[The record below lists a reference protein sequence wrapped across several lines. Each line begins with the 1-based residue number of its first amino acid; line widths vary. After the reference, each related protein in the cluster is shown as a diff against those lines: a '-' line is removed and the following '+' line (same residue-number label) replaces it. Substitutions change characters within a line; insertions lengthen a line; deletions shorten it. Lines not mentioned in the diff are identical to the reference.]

1 MPSGETI
8 TQLIERWEKSG
19 GSEKANSA
27 QFFPEVCDE
36 ILQVPHPEPA
46 DPDTAKN
53 LYVFECAVTHQ
64 DAAGHYASFPDL
76 GSFRSQIPRPASQR
90 VAGGIGLAEEYRDKF
105 CLAVVSRWRQGGPVS
120 RSCWW
125 I

>member
-53 LYVFECAVTHQ
+53 LCVFERAVTHQ

-90 VAGGIGLAEEYRDKF
+90 VAGGIALPRSIATSFVWQWSADGGK
-105 CLAVVSRWRQGGPVS
+105 VVP
-120 RSCWW
+120 
-125 I
+125 